1 MLVSHRQKFIFLK
14 TKKTAGTALEMALE
28 PWARPENED
37 ADLSHVTKPVE
48 TEAGIVGARGSG
60 SVRNKWY
67 NHMTAA
73 LVKERL
79 DPRIWDSYVKI
90 AAIRNPWDKV
100 VSFFHMQRP
109 RVKALPTDVIV
120 AKFRQWLDEADKLG
134 EDLDIYTIDGEPV
147 VDEFIRYNR
156 LSDDLARVCARIG
169 IPAPELEV
177 IKGNARGG
185 AKIPY
190 QTYYDDAARAIVAE
204 RFKRDIEIGGWDFEN
219 VERADAGSPTPTR
232 LGA

>member
-79 DPRIWDSYVKI
+79 DPRIWDSYDADGKDFV
-90 AAIRNPWDKV
+90 ATFAM
-100 VSFFHMQRP
+100 SATLGFT
-109 RVKALPTDVIV
+109 LPPKTNT
-120 AKFRQWLDEADKLG
+120 K
-134 EDLDIYTIDGEPV
+134 
-147 VDEFIRYNR
+147 
-156 LSDDLARVCARIG
+156 
-169 IPAPELEV
+169 
-177 IKGNARGG
+177 
-185 AKIPY
+185 
-190 QTYYDDAARAIVAE
+190 
-204 RFKRDIEIGGWDFEN
+204 
-219 VERADAGSPTPTR
+219 
-232 LGA
+232 